1 MFHRPRLRHQPSTR
15 HRGGWNCA
23 VRPALAGTHAV
34 MLTSNDR
41 WPIFTPTQAAIG
53 NAPCELR
60 LSMCLP
66 TRLELRR
73 YAAPRDGESTSFT
86 SNGHWPTSRPGRL
99 RPGAQPSLFTRAK
112 CEPRTPFQVISSPTV
127 GAFTSGLTHVREPPS
142 WRRHLGCDVI
152 ATFTTDMSLNYISG
166 SGIDM

>member
-1 MFHRPRLRHQPSTR
+1 MQGRGRRASDEPTSPAGKSRRRRTGSIVGLSVNQSRVGQADSDQGHMCRRLQVTDRRLRHQPSTR

-53 NAPCELR
+53 NVPCELR

-73 YAAPRDGESTSFT
+73 NAAPRDGESTSLP
-86 SNGHWPTSRPGRL
+86 PTAIVPTPRPPAGPPTAR
-99 RPGAQPSLFTRAK
+99 RAAQPVYAS
-112 CEPRTPFQVISSPTV
+112 
-127 GAFTSGLTHVREPPS
+127 
-142 WRRHLGCDVI
+142 
-152 ATFTTDMSLNYISG
+152 
-166 SGIDM
+166 